1 VLATTS
7 AFVPIQPTLNYP
19 KKSKLRNESTQIL
32 ALSGLIP
39 CSSILPMFRTK
50 EDEDDENV
58 DDDENN
64 SGVGLWLGWLSG
76 GKRLRGTNKVIMRE
90 AEELGGVPRSDRCVQ
105 LFFYV
110 C

>member
-1 VLATTS
+1 MVATTS
-7 AFVPIQPTLNYP
+7 AFGTIQPTLNYP
-19 KKSKLRNESTQIL
+19 KKSNLSRRNESTKIL
-32 ALSGLIP
+32 AFSGLFP

-58 DDDENN
+58 DDDENS

-90 AEELGGVPRSDRCVQ
+90 AEELGGVPRSDR
-105 LFFYV
+105 
-110 C
+110 